1 MTYTRQDLRLICE
14 LIESDL
20 NRHTRYSQSS
30 NGQWIA
36 QDYTY
41 TTKEV
46 IEIIRKHLLPRPTEE
61 ELQGVINA
69 VKEAYT
75 PDDEVEQTCETCK
88 NIGGRNAHP
97 GGKKGNLCFLMEH
110 YCKISNRK
118 TYPSSKACKN
128 YEKED

>member
-14 LIESDL
+14 LIEL
-20 NRHTRYSQSS
+20 E
-30 NGQWIA
+30 IA
-36 QDYTY
+36 EIYFWEGEEKVREQ
-41 TTKEV
+41 
-46 IEIIRKHLLPRPTEE
+46 ISAIIRKHLLLKPTEE
-61 ELQGVINA
+61 DLQGVINA

-75 PDDEVEQTCETCK
+75 PDDDVEQTCETCK

-97 GGKKGNLCFLMEH
+97 GGKKGNLCFLLEH

-118 TYPSSKACKN
+118 IYPSSKACKN

>member
-14 LIESDL
+14 LIEL
-20 NRHTRYSQSS
+20 E
-30 NGQWIA
+30 IA
-36 QDYTY
+36 
-41 TTKEV
+41 
-46 IEIIRKHLLPRPTEE
+46 EIDFWEGEEKVREQINAILHKNLFLRPTEE
-61 ELQGVINA
+61 ELNGVINA
-69 VKEAYT
+69 VKGAYT
-75 PDDEVEQTCETCK
+75 PDDDNNCWMQETCETCK

-97 GGKKGNLCFLMEH
+97 GGKKGNLCFLLEH